1 VPNTA
6 AAASEV
12 RNDGGAAETMDEVG
26 AAAAFAE
33 GATLLPLAKETS
45 PPRGPGARGMKSA
58 RAARPGPEEVRNS
71 GDKPDRRMASTLRL
85 PAPRLPTT
93 WPWTCSA
100 RAGATLP
107 HSP

>member
-1 VPNTA
+1 MPEGGQVTTTTKGFSRREA
-6 AAASEV
+6 HFHDEV

-26 AAAAFAE
+26 AAATFAE
-33 GATLLPLAKETS
+33 GATLLPLAKEAS

-85 PAPRLPTT
+85 PAPLLPAS
-93 WPWTCSA
+93 WS
-100 RAGATLP
+100 
-107 HSP
+107 

>member
-1 VPNTA
+1 MPNTA

-26 AAAAFAE
+26 AAATFAE
-33 GATLLPLAKETS
+33 GATLLPLAKEAS
-45 PPRGPGARGMKSA
+45 PPRGPGARGVKWA

-71 GDKPDRRMASTLRL
+71 GNKPARRVSAIRL

-93 WPWTCSA
+93 WSWTCSA